1 MNSTVTIYLPILYDD
16 NPHELNSTLR
26 SPGPAVTD
34 TSLVSWSF
42 SGLFLPFLSL
52 HEPAN
57 YLTLTS
63 VLPLLCRL
71 ALVFPSSLFFHPR
84 SFNAH
89 ALIFLSVP
97 PLTPFVL
104 SPNRGSL
111 TLLCFFY

>member
-1 MNSTVTIYLPILYDD
+1 
-16 NPHELNSTLR
+16 
-26 SPGPAVTD
+26 
-34 TSLVSWSF
+34 
-42 SGLFLPFLSL
+42 LFLPFLSL

-104 SPNRGSL
+104 THPADSSTRLPPAVLNYLSNHHPTQYLFGPVSHWYKVL
-111 TLLCFFY
+111 PP